1 MIKKR
6 KLSLSFV
13 NAFLLISFMFI
24 LLVGIFISVYLTT
37 EKIADYNVKQ
47 YVNQTNNITKIILES
62 EQKSLNDFT
71 FEISQI
77 IQQNGLKSKNLEKD
91 ISSIVSIDDIDLIF
105 LQNEDKTINYSNSLF
120 DTASIIK
127 KINKYDIL
135 LDNII
140 LDLSIENE
148 NYIIFLSVKS
158 IINNITGR
166 VEGKLFIGKLLN
178 DNFSIINR
186 IKEKAQLEDV
196 YIFFENN
203 LIASTSNDEVFDM
216 KTFKKNLI
224 VQKGEFLF
232 LNKKENLYS
241 GKELDIVFITK
252 NSTFELLKDNFIK
265 TGYILFLFIIL
276 LFVILYFFSNKF
288 IINPF
293 SKLLIFAKKAKNE
306 KNVIYNE
313 TYVKEFD
320 DFAVDLKEII
330 DELRELKEQYSMA
343 IEGVEDGFFDFDLT
357 TKKIFFSNRFLN
369 MIGFDNDENIEKETL
384 FKKSI
389 HKSDYFRTLRKLI
402 SHIKGN
408 SNFYEDNFPV

>member
-1 MIKKR
+1 
-6 KLSLSFV
+6 
-13 NAFLLISFMFI
+13 
-24 LLVGIFISVYLTT
+24 
-37 EKIADYNVKQ
+37 
-47 YVNQTNNITKIILES
+47 
-62 EQKSLNDFT
+62 
-71 FEISQI
+71 
-77 IQQNGLKSKNLEKD
+77 
-91 ISSIVSIDDIDLIF
+91 
-105 LQNEDKTINYSNSLF
+105 
-120 DTASIIK
+120 
-127 KINKYDIL
+127 
-135 LDNII
+135 
-140 LDLSIENE
+140 
-148 NYIIFLSVKS
+148 
-158 IINNITGR
+158 
-166 VEGKLFIGKLLN
+166 
-178 DNFSIINR
+178 
-186 IKEKAQLEDV
+186 
-196 YIFFENN
+196 
-203 LIASTSNDEVFDM
+203 M

>member
-140 LDLSIENE
+140 LDLTIENE

-241 GKELDIVFITK
+241 GKELDLVFITK

-276 LFVILYFFSNKF
+276 LFVILYFFSN
-288 IINPF
+288 
-293 SKLLIFAKKAKNE
+293 
-306 KNVIYNE
+306 V
-313 TYVKEFD
+313 TD
-320 DFAVDLKEII
+320 RLK
-330 DELRELKEQYSMA
+330 
-343 IEGVEDGFFDFDLT
+343 
-357 TKKIFFSNRFLN
+357 
-369 MIGFDNDENIEKETL
+369 
-384 FKKSI
+384 
-389 HKSDYFRTLRKLI
+389 
-402 SHIKGN
+402 
-408 SNFYEDNFPV
+408 